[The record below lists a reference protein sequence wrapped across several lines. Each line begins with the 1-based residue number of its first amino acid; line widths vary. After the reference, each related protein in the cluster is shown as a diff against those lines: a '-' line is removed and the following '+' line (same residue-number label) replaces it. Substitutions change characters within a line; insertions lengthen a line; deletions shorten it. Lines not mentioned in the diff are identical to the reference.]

1 MMRDESADRIAERKR
16 VNELHEGWKVQ
27 RHFWW
32 LLPVTLALL
41 LRVAGAIAIDWRYPT
56 FLFGDSNSYWDL
68 GRDLSR
74 GGPYEYGWEGAR
86 CFRTPGYPAILAPL
100 FWLWQEPPLLAA
112 RLWGAILGTVVVGLI
127 IRLGWRLG
135 SPRIGSLAG
144 WLAALHPELI
154 ISSALVLSETT
165 FEVLLALQCLCWVSR
180 DRVSETPQKRKLHF
194 LLPLGLFAGLAVLVR
209 PSWAAALPIWFLAL
223 CLESRDAS
231 GSVISLKLRCRRALV
246 FGFVAALVMSPWW
259 IRNALLYETW
269 IPTSLQVGASL
280 YDGLHEGA
288 TGGSDLSGVDSARLD
303 FVRAQTLARLS
314 DAEAS
319 AWIQKL
325 PSTADRELYWQ
336 GIREQVPPLWKRLQ
350 EVDPTLPAFEV
361 AFDREL
367 RRQAWEWA
375 RQHPRRVWELA
386 GLKALRLW
394 SPWPQEGAARSGAL
408 RWVFGLAFFGSMS
421 LAFAGV
427 RGAGRWRDGWILVAP
442 AIGFTA
448 IHLLHVASIRYRE
461 PAWVGLLIVAAV
473 GAASITSRLGWGK
486 EAGID

>member
-1 MMRDESADRIAERKR
+1 MAEQR
-16 VNELHEGWKVQ
+16 EGLKVQ
-27 RHFWW
+27 QHLWW

-68 GRDLSR
+68 ARDLSR

-86 CFRTPGYPAILAPL
+86 CFRTPGYPAVLAPL
-100 FWLWQEPPLLAA
+100 FWIWPEPPLLAA
-112 RLWGAILGTVVVGLI
+112 RVLGAILGTIVVGLI

-135 SPRIGSLAG
+135 GVRIGGLAG

-165 FEVLLALQCLCWVSR
+165 FEVFLALQCLCWVGRNS
-180 DRVSETPQKRKLHF
+180 VSGTGPRPEGRF
-194 LLPLGLFAGLAVLVR
+194 LVPLGLFAGLAVLVR

-223 CLESRDAS
+223 CLESRDAG
-231 GSVISLKLRCRRALV
+231 GSVINLKFRFQRALV

-259 IRNALLYETW
+259 LRNAVLYEKW

-280 YDGLHEGA
+280 YDGLHDGA
-288 TGGSDLSGVDSARLD
+288 TGGSDLSGVDAARLD
-303 FVRAQTLARLS
+303 FVRVETLARLS
-314 DAEAS
+314 EAEAS
-319 AWIQKL
+319 NWLRRL
-325 PSTADRELYWQ
+325 PSTGDREHYWR

-361 AFDREL
+361 AFDSEL
-367 RRQAWEWA
+367 RRQAWVWA
-375 RQHPRRVWELA
+375 RQHPRRVLELA

-394 SPWPQEGAARSGAL
+394 SPWPQEGSARSGYF
-408 RWVFGLAFFGSMS
+408 RWVFGLAFFGSMG
-421 LAFAGV
+421 LALAGV

-473 GAASITSRLGWGK
+473 GAASIASRLGWGK